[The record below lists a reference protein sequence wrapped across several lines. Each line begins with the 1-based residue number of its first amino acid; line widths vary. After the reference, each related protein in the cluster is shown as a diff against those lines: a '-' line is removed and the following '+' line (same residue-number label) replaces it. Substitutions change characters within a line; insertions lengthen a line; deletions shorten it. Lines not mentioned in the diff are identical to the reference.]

1 MARGKKT
8 GGGSRKGKQN
18 KSTLEIKKIV
28 QSSADFK
35 KLTKRMYEFAMG
47 VQVQK
52 SMPDG
57 SKAIYDELPNV
68 PAAKLLFEY
77 GFGKPKEVVELELGS
92 NSAEIVSGF
101 AKMVQASG
109 AGSAT

>member
-1 MARGKKT
+1 MAKGKKT
-8 GGGSRKGKQN
+8 GGRKKGNPN

-35 KLTKRMYEFAMG
+35 KLTKGMYEFAMG

-57 SKAIYDELPNV
+57 TKAIYDEPPNV

-77 GFGKPKEVVELELGS
+77 GFGKPKEVVELDLSQNTGEIVRHF
-92 NSAEIVSGF
+92 AEIISN
-101 AKMVQASG
+101 SG
-109 AGSAT
+109 AGNAT